1 MRAPNNTAGPPRPA
15 SLTKQKTRAAGPS
28 NQRREGD
35 TVNRNNTSTAAAV
48 NPAAFSLQNALA
60 EALGLEQIRARL
72 EALEARLSQAPADD
86 WIGAHQVGSVFKTP
100 RLFHEA
106 CRTGQIAGAV
116 KRGRTWL
123 CRRSALDAY
132 LASGRRAPVRAPV
145 AIAANDS
152 APEPAS
158 PPSPRGVMAALGLR
172 AAGGA
177 R

>member
-1 MRAPNNTAGPPRPA
+1 M
-15 SLTKQKTRAAGPS
+15 
-28 NQRREGD
+28 
-35 TVNRNNTSTAAAV
+35 NRKNISAAAAV
-48 NPAAFSLQNALA
+48 NPAAFSLEDALA
-60 EALGLEQIRARL
+60 EALGLERIKARI
-72 EALEARLSQAPADD
+72 EALEARLSQAPVDE
-86 WIGAHQVGSVFKTP
+86 WLGAHQVGAVLKSQ